1 MNVLIDTNVA
11 LDYFLKREGFAENAQ
26 RVFYEILTGD
36 INACLSSSVVTDI
49 YFSVNK
55 RRGTLFARKVVEEVY
70 RYLTILTVGE
80 RTIGEAL
87 ALPMEDF
94 EDAVQ
99 AVAAKNSDTDILQNA
114 NNCPFVF
121 VNICVLCAFVV
132 QKRLTTKTQRAQ
144 RRHEGEKGNYCRAAV
159 YPSG

>member
-11 LDYFLKREGFAENAQ
+11 LDYFLKREGFAENAH
-26 RVFYEILTGD
+26 RVFHEIITGD
-36 INACLSSSVVTDI
+36 INGCLSSSVVTDI

-55 RRGTLFARKVVEEVY
+55 RQKAQVARKVVEEVY

-87 ALPMEDF
+87 ALPMKDF

-99 AVAAKNSDTDILQNA
+99 AAAAKDNG
-114 NNCPFVF
+114 
-121 VNICVLCAFVV
+121 VNMVV
-132 QKRLTTKTQRAQ
+132 TRDK
-144 RRHEGEKGNYCRAAV
+144 EGFTGSGLRV
-159 YPSG
+159 YSPEEFLEAWE

>member
-11 LDYFLKREGFAENAQ
+11 LDYFLKREGYAENAR
-26 RVFYEILTGD
+26 RVFYKIITGD
-36 INACLSSSVVTDI
+36 INGCLSSSVVTDI

-55 RRGTLFARKVVEEVY
+55 RQKAQAARKVVEEVY

-80 RTIGEAL
+80 KTIGQAL

-99 AVAAKNSDTDILQNA
+99 IAAAKTIGINVVVTRDKHFKQSGMT
-114 NNCPFVF
+114 VF
-121 VNICVLCAFVV
+121 DPEQFLEYLETVEI
-132 QKRLTTKTQRAQ
+132 
-144 RRHEGEKGNYCRAAV
+144 
-159 YPSG
+159 